1 MPMTRTNVAEGAARA
16 ASSRPPRTRQ
26 RGVILLFVGPFV
38 ALFLFVFAAPIVYSA
53 VESLYSRRASGL
65 GLGGAKLTF
74 VGLDNFR
81 QVLTDTVFTRG
92 VGRVFLFGVIQIP
105 VMLIGAL
112 ALALLLDSVAARGVS
127 AFRAAFFLPY
137 ALPGS
142 VAALLWAYL
151 YIPQLSPYS
160 AVLSRLGLQVQ
171 FLGPSTVLW
180 AIANITTWTY
190 TGYNMLIIYASLKA
204 ISPDLY
210 EAARIDGAGEWSIA
224 LRIKVPAVRNALV
237 LSGVLSIIGTL
248 QLFTEPTI
256 LQSIS
261 TTVDINYTPTMFAF
275 NAAFTSDD
283 TGLASAAS
291 LVIAVMAGI
300 LSVIYYRVA
309 QRDRSGNV
317 R

>member
-1 MPMTRTNVAEGAARA
+1 MTRTNVAEGTARA
-16 ASSRPPRTRQ
+16 VSSRPRRARQ
-26 RGVILLFVGPFV
+26 RGAVLLFVGPFL

-53 VESLYSRRASGL
+53 AESLFSRQTSGL
-65 GLGGAKLTF
+65 GLGGATTRF
-74 VGLDNFR
+74 VGLANYHR
-81 QVLTDTVFTRG
+81 VLTDATFWHG
-92 VGRVFLFGVIQIP
+92 VGRVFLFGVVQIP

-137 ALPGS
+137 AVPGS

-160 AVLSRLGLQVQ
+160 AALSSIGIHVQ

-190 TGYNMLIIYASLKA
+190 TGYNMLIIYSSLKA

-275 NAAFTSDD
+275 NAAFASDD

-291 LVIAVMAGI
+291 IAIAVLAGI

-309 QRDRSGNV
+309 QRDWSGNV

>member
-1 MPMTRTNVAEGAARA
+1 
-16 ASSRPPRTRQ
+16 
-26 RGVILLFVGPFV
+26 
-38 ALFLFVFAAPIVYSA
+38 
-53 VESLYSRRASGL
+53 
-65 GLGGAKLTF
+65 
-74 VGLDNFR
+74 
-81 QVLTDTVFTRG
+81 VLTDTTFWHG
-92 VGRVFLFGVIQIP
+92 VGRVFLFGVVQIP
-105 VMLIGAL
+105 VMLVGAL

-160 AVLSRLGLQVQ
+160 ALLSRLGLPVQ
-171 FLGPSTVLW
+171 FLGPNTVLW

-190 TGYNMLIIYASLKA
+190 TGYNMLIIYSSLKA

-224 LRIKVPAVRNALV
+224 LRIKVPAVRSALI

-261 TTVDINYTPTMFAF
+261 TTVDSNFTPTMFAF

-283 TGLASAAS
+283 IGLASAAS

-309 QRDRSGNV
+309 QRDGSDDV

>member
-1 MPMTRTNVAEGAARA
+1 VTGTNIAEGAARA
-16 ASSRPPRTRQ
+16 ASSWRLRIRR
-26 RGVILLFVGPFV
+26 RGAILLFVGPFI
-38 ALFLFVFAAPIVYSA
+38 AFFLFVFAAPIVYSA
-53 VESLYSRRASGL
+53 VESLYSRRSSGL
-65 GLGGAKLTF
+65 GLGGATLTF
-74 VGLDNFR
+74 VGFGNFR
-81 QVLTDTVFTRG
+81 QVLTDATFWHG
-92 VGRVFLFGVIQIP
+92 VGRVFLFGVVQIP
-105 VMLIGAL
+105 VMLVGAL

-160 AVLSRLGLQVQ
+160 ALLSHLGLQVQ
-171 FLGPSTVLW
+171 FLGPNTVLW

-190 TGYNMLIIYASLKA
+190 TGYNMLIIYSSLKA

-224 LRIKVPAVRNALV
+224 LRIKVPAVRNALI

-261 TTVDINYTPTMFAF
+261 TTVDSNFTPTMFAF

-283 TGLASAAS
+283 IGQASAAS
-291 LVIAVMAGI
+291 LIIAVMAGI

-309 QRDRSGNV
+309 QRDGSDNV

>member
-1 MPMTRTNVAEGAARA
+1 VTGTNIAEGAARA
-16 ASSRPPRTRQ
+16 ASSWRLRIRR
-26 RGVILLFVGPFV
+26 RGAILLFVGPFI
-38 ALFLFVFAAPIVYSA
+38 AFFLFVFAAPIVYSA
-53 VESLYSRRASGL
+53 VESLYSRRSSGL
-65 GLGGAKLTF
+65 GLGGATLTF
-74 VGLDNFR
+74 VGFGNFR
-81 QVLTDTVFTRG
+81 QVLTDATFWHG
-92 VGRVFLFGVIQIP
+92 VGRVFLFGVVQIP
-105 VMLIGAL
+105 VMLVGAL

-160 AVLSRLGLQVQ
+160 ALLSHLGLQVQ
-171 FLGPSTVLW
+171 FLGPNTVLW

-190 TGYNMLIIYASLKA
+190 TGYNMLIIYSSLNA

-224 LRIKVPAVRNALV
+224 LRIKVPAVRNALI

-261 TTVDINYTPTMFAF
+261 TTVDSNFTPTMFAF

-283 TGLASAAS
+283 IGQASAAS
-291 LVIAVMAGI
+291 LIIAVMAGI

-309 QRDRSGNV
+309 QRDGSDNV